1 MSAFLKVGRGEYV
14 LLSHCY
20 NIAFLAITTEIF
32 GLYRIATFY
41 LVKTGPMTTTNRDN
55 ILQTALSLFSTRG
68 YDAVGVQTIA
78 VTANV
83 TKPTLYH
90 YFGCK
95 KGILEAIIL
104 EYGNEFIEIIREAAF
119 YSGDLSKT
127 LTKLTLAY
135 FKFAENNPVFY
146 RLQLAIYFAPPES
159 EPNQLIRCS
168 NELQHQLLE
177 NLFQHAAMHHGSMQG
192 RHLYFAA
199 TFLGTINTYI
209 GLALN
214 GYLKLNESIATRA
227 VHQFMFGIYV

>member
-1 MSAFLKVGRGEYV
+1 MV
-14 LLSHCY
+14 
-20 NIAFLAITTEIF
+20 T
-32 GLYRIATFY
+32 
-41 LVKTGPMTTTNRDN
+41 PNRAK
-55 ILQTALSLFSTRG
+55 ILQTALSLFATQG

-78 VTANV
+78 TAANV

-95 KGILEAIIL
+95 KGILEAIIA
-104 EYGNEFIEIIREAAF
+104 EYGNRFIEIIREAAF

-127 LTKLTLAY
+127 LTNLTLAY

-159 EPNQLIRCS
+159 EPNQLIRSS
-168 NELQHQLLE
+168 NEMQHRLLE
-177 NLFQHAAMHHGSMQG
+177 NLFQQAAVHHSNMQG

-199 TFLGTINTYI
+199 TFLGTVNTYI

-214 GYLKLNESIATRA
+214 GYLKLNESIANRA